1 MEKKNDYLFKKI
13 IDWVFRK
20 KTILYFF
27 VMALLRE
34 FIALGAGDTI
44 AKLEIDLNLQEWYFH
59 YPIMALNFVFS
70 GGNWNIVYILIGLIV
85 FFRIFEIIEIYITNN
100 KNSKEESKTKGQ
112 IIINNGK
119 IKKQVNIEK
128 VENLKI

>member
-1 MEKKNDYLFKKI
+1 MEKKKDYLFKKI
-13 IDWVFRK
+13 VDCVFKK

-44 AKLEIDLNLQEWYFH
+44 AKWEVDVNLQDWYFH
-59 YPIMALNFVFS
+59 YSIMVLNFLFS
-70 GGNWNIVYILIGLIV
+70 GGDWNVVYILVLLVI
-85 FFRIFEIIEIYITNN
+85 FFRIFELVEVYITNN
-100 KNSKEESKTKGQ
+100 KKLEKEEKTGEQ
-112 IIINNGK
+112 TIINNGN
-119 IKKQVNIEK
+119 IEKQVNIHK